1 MQRIEAAY
9 HEIPAHG
16 CMPLTLG
23 GDHTLTLPV
32 LRAVARRHGPVGLI
46 HVDAHSD
53 TNEEMFGEQLA
64 HGTTFRRA
72 FEEGCW
78 HPKSGADWPARQRL
92 CGGRLRLVTPPGF
105 RVVPAEACWHRSLTP
120 LMTEIRE
127 QMGDAP
133 VYLSFDID
141 GLDPAFAPGTG
152 TPEVGG
158 LSVWQGLE
166 IARGCHGLNTVGGDV
181 VEVSPPYD
189 RSGNTALLAANL
201 LFEML
206 CVLPAR

>member
-9 HEIPAHG
+9 HEILAHG

-72 FEEGCW
+72 FEEG
-78 HPKSGADWPARQRL
+78 
-92 CGGRLRLVTPPGF
+92 
-105 RVVPAEACWHRSLTP
+105 
-120 LMTEIRE
+120 
-127 QMGDAP
+127 
-133 VYLSFDID
+133 
-141 GLDPAFAPGTG
+141 
-152 TPEVGG
+152 
-158 LSVWQGLE
+158 
-166 IARGCHGLNTVGGDV
+166 
-181 VEVSPPYD
+181 
-189 RSGNTALLAANL
+189 LLAPEKWCRLACAAAA
-201 LFEML
+201 MRRTTSTGHAARASAW
-206 CVLPAR
+206 CRPRPAGTDR

>member
-9 HEIPAHG
+9 HEILAHG

-72 FEEGCW
+72 FEEGLLA
-78 HPKSGADWPARQRL
+78 PGKVVQIGLRGSGYAADDFDWSRRQ
-92 CGGRLRLVTPPGF
+92 GF

-120 LMTEIRE
+120 LMAEIRE

-141 GLDPAFAPGTG
+141 GLDPAFALAP
-152 TPEVGG
+152 
-158 LSVWQGLE
+158 
-166 IARGCHGLNTVGGDV
+166 ARRKSAGC
-181 VEVSPPYD
+181 
-189 RSGNTALLAANL
+189 RSGRGWKSRAAA
-201 LFEML
+201 MG
-206 CVLPAR
+206 

>member
-9 HEIPAHG
+9 HEILAHG

-92 CGGRLRLVTPPGF
+92 CGGRLRLVTPPGLP
-105 RVVPAEACWHRSLTP
+105 RGAGRGLLAPIADAADG
-120 LMTEIRE
+120 
-127 QMGDAP
+127 GDP
-133 VYLSFDID
+133 RTD
-141 GLDPAFAPGTG
+141 GRCAGLPQLRYRRTGSGLRTGTG

-166 IARGCHGLNTVGGDV
+166 IVRGCHGLNLVGGDV